1 MNTTKDH
8 STPSPFLP
16 LETKLKQITSLVHRY
31 IYNIYIYIYNY
42 ILRCLILDVRSFCTI
57 PSKKCG
63 TCWLDPRTK
72 GLQIVPHYL
81 RWEKL
86 GFINVG
92 LGPNQGQ
99 TSQTCFSRSCCAEST
114 HSILKSI
121 ALQVWEHWKEETW
134 RCKEHPK
141 NQRISKKIK
150 EPKLEKKTMPFF
162 HVCLWRL
169 SEVRTGQTFSAA
181 KLMMPPVRKK
191 VPRIWRLRA
200 RLICHQCLPVQIQI
214 SPACSVCSP
223 TTLRLFHVKHRNHLE
238 HSRTKLDHT
247 DYRCWWLAFG
257 CRWSRWGSLRCPL
270 WIFQSL
276 LQCGAWEAYSA

>member
-16 LETKLKQITSLVHRY
+16 LETKLKQITSLIHIY
-31 IYNIYIYIYNY
+31 IIYIYIYNY

-150 EPKLEKKTMPFF
+150 EPKLEKKR
-162 HVCLWRL
+162 CR
-169 SEVRTGQTFSAA
+169 FSMFVFDVLA
-181 KLMMPPVRKK
+181 KFALDRPSPP
-191 VPRIWRLRA
+191 PSWW
-200 RLICHQCLPVQIQI
+200 CHQSGRRCHAYEDYELVWSVTSACL
-214 SPACSVCSP
+214 
-223 TTLRLFHVKHRNHLE
+223 FK
-238 HSRTKLDHT
+238 SR
-247 DYRCWWLAFG
+247 
-257 CRWSRWGSLRCPL
+257 
-270 WIFQSL
+270 
-276 LQCGAWEAYSA
+276 